1 MLVSVIMSNYNTD
14 IKQLDTAVNS
24 ILNQTFSDFEFIIVD
39 DCSTDDSLEY
49 LRKLDDKRIVLL
61 ENETNMGLTKSLN
74 IALENARG
82 KYIVRMDSDDISL
95 PNRIERQVEFM
106 QSHQNVIAAGT
117 WVQYFGSKDIL
128 YKPVITSND
137 DYRANLLFSNS
148 PTIVHPSAILN
159 RELLLKNNVK
169 YDERYRNAQDYK
181 MWVDCSKYGTCV
193 IIPEVLLR
201 YRVHEK
207 QISSNKDG
215 LQNKLMKNIVKEQ
228 LQSIGI
234 EPTDEELDFHI
245 NFFHQEEGYESALK
259 WCSILIDK
267 NRIYKRYSEKSLKKL
282 ISPKIQELGLKALIR
297 GESVHFFE
305 ALPFMN
311 MSNKIIFCFR
321 IIKNTVVKG
330 DKNANV

>member
-148 PTIVHPSAILN
+148 PTIVQI
-159 RELLLKNNVK
+159 
-169 YDERYRNAQDYK
+169 
-181 MWVDCSKYGTCV
+181 TC
-193 IIPEVLLR
+193 L
-201 YRVHEK
+201 
-207 QISSNKDG
+207 
-215 LQNKLMKNIVKEQ
+215 
-228 LQSIGI
+228 
-234 EPTDEELDFHI
+234 T
-245 NFFHQEEGYESALK
+245 
-259 WCSILIDK
+259 
-267 NRIYKRYSEKSLKKL
+267 
-282 ISPKIQELGLKALIR
+282 
-297 GESVHFFE
+297 
-305 ALPFMN
+305 
-311 MSNKIIFCFR
+311 
-321 IIKNTVVKG
+321 
-330 DKNANV
+330 